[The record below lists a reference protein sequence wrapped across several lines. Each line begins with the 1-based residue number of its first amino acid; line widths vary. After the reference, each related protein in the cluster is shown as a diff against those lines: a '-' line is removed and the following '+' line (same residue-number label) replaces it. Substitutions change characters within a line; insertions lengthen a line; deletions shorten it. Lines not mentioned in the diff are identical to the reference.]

1 MLDAIALTKYGG
13 ILGTLILAGFGFP
26 IPEEIPIVAA
36 GAMVGHDAQEVAF
49 HQDWAGAMGGGMVAH
64 LAPSSKGVARWW
76 IMLPICIFGVVF
88 GDTVLFCIG
97 RFWGRKL
104 LRSAWVQRRVLPPEK
119 QASIET
125 NFHNN
130 GILILL
136 AARFTPGIRTPVFI
150 MAGVL
155 KMPISRFLLADML
168 YAIPG
173 VNLLFWLAYMFTDQF
188 VMAMNAVD
196 EYRPL
201 AAAII
206 LGIVAAVVIYK
217 FATSRSISTGDVK
230 EIPIY
235 IKPVGVV
242 THAVEQVVEK
252 TVQKTVQTA
261 AMVVDKVTHSHSSQK
276 AIDSVAVTDA
286 SKDYPTRMIEVKA
299 IGPPRR
305 PTTTSPG

>member
-1 MLDAIALTKYGG
+1 MLDPASLLKYGG
-13 ILGTLILAGFGFP
+13 ILGTLILAGFGAP

-36 GAMVGHDAQEVAF
+36 GAMVGHDAQEVAY
-49 HQDWAGAMGGGMVAH
+49 HQDWNGAFGGGLVAH
-64 LAPSSKGVARWW
+64 HAPSPQGVARWW
-76 IMLPICIFGVVF
+76 IMLPVCIFGVVF
-88 GDTVLFCIG
+88 GDTVLYCVG
-97 RFWGRKL
+97 RFWGRRL
-104 LRSAWVQRRVLPPEK
+104 LRSAWVQRKLLPPDR

-130 GILILL
+130 GIMILL

-155 KMPISRFLLADML
+155 KMPISRFMLADVL

-188 VMAMNAVD
+188 VMAMNAVE
-196 EYRPL
+196 EYRSL
-201 AAAII
+201 AAAIA
-206 LGIVAAVVIYK
+206 LGLVAAFVIYK
-217 FATSRSISTGDVK
+217 FVTSRSVSTGDVK

-242 THAVEQVVEK
+242 THAVEQAVEK
-252 TVQKTVQTA
+252 TVAKTVQTA

-276 AIDSVAVTDA
+276 AIDSVAVTD
-286 SKDYPTRMIEVKA
+286 KTKNYPTRMLEVKA
-299 IGPPRR
+299 IGPPRK
-305 PTTTSPG
+305 PTMSSPG